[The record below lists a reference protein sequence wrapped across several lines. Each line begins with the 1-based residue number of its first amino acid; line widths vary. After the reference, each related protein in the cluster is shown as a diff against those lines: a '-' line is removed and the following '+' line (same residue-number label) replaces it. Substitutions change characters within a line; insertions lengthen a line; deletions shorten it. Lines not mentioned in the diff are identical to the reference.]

1 MSEHVLQFT
10 DSNFSQEVLQSD
22 KPVLVD
28 FWAAWCMP
36 CRFVAPVVESIAAE
50 YVGKVKVG
58 KLDVDSNPIIASSYG
73 INSIPTIALFKGGK
87 VVDGVIGAV
96 PKDRL
101 KQLLDKHL
109 QENGN

>member
-1 MSEHVLQFT
+1 MSEHVQQFT
-10 DSNFSQEVLQSD
+10 DSNFSKEVLESD
-22 KPVLVD
+22 RPVLVD

-58 KLDVDSNPIIASSYG
+58 KMDVDSNPATAGSYG

-87 VVDGVIGAV
+87 VVDGVVGAV
-96 PKDRL
+96 PKERL
-101 KQLLDKHL
+101 QQLLDKHL
-109 QENGN
+109 SESNN